1 MGVIV
6 PLISVFVRTVKTLVV
21 FAIVPLRVSCEV
33 TFVKEG
39 FATVRMNTKEAGLSA
54 MGEHMSLYLS
64 FKRGGTI
71 TLRAL

>member
-6 PLISVFVRTVKTLVV
+6 PLISVFVQIVKTLVV

-33 TFVKEG
+33 TFIEEG
-39 FATVRMNTKEAGLSA
+39 FATVRMDTKEAGLSA
-54 MGEHMSLYLS
+54 MGEHMSLYLT
-64 FKRGGTI
+64 FKCEGMI

>member
-6 PLISVFVRTVKTLVV
+6 PLISVFVWTIKTLVV

-33 TFVKEG
+33 TFIEEG
-39 FATVRMNTKEAGLSA
+39 IVTVRMDTKEAGLSA
-54 MGEHMSLYLS
+54 MGEHMSLYLT
-64 FKRGGTI
+64 FKRECMI

>member
-33 TFVKEG
+33 TFVEEG
-39 FATVRMNTKEAGLSA
+39 FATEDVCTSVDLSV
-54 MGEHMSLYLS
+54 
-64 FKRGGTI
+64 
-71 TLRAL
+71 